1 MSRVEASKEIF
12 SRFPIEQ
19 VFFIAAF
26 GFFVVVSFPFDI
38 FKFFSNG
45 FPKIHPSSIFQDI
58 GSYVKTDFAPFA
70 NVQYL
75 GKDFPSGFIETFL
88 LSLAFGIVAFFLHDY
103 LNKVNHIPK
112 WLYYQIA
119 RKPEKQPPSRPIV
132 KQLAFA
138 RWIRKEGY
146 GKLLDFFYS
155 MQLIATGL
163 LWGAEVF
170 LALVFL
176 SWVTMGFGGAWDQ
189 WWWMVLPAAI
199 LLLLFAIYKACMKRL
214 VGFDRYLLGAFEE
227 SRPIDEFLR
236 GLKDLLDR
244 RIITQEEYERERNIK
259 LKEFER
265 EVATSGQ
272 STN

>member
-1 MSRVEASKEIF
+1 MEASKEIF

-19 VFFIAAF
+19 VFFIVAF
-26 GFFVVVSFPFDI
+26 GFFVVISFPFDI

-58 GSYVKTDFAPFA
+58 GGYVKTDFAPFV

-88 LSLAFGIVAFFLHDY
+88 LSLAFGIAVFFLYDY
-103 LNKVNHIPK
+103 FNKVNHIPK
-112 WLYYQIA
+112 KFYYWIA
-119 RKPEKQPPSRPIV
+119 RKPEKQPSSRSIV

-155 MQLIATGL
+155 MQLVATGL

-170 LALVFL
+170 LAIVFL
-176 SWVTMGFGGAWDQ
+176 SWLTMGFGGEWDH

-199 LLLLFAIYKACMKRL
+199 LLLLLAVYKACFKRL
-214 VGFDRYLLGAFEE
+214 VEFNRYLLRAFEE
-227 SRPIDEFLR
+227 SRPIDEFLMR
-236 GLKDLLDR
+236 FRDLLDR
-244 RIITQEEYERERNIK
+244 EIITQEEYTRERKIK
-259 LKEFER
+259 LKEFKR
-265 EVATSGQ
+265 EVATNGQ